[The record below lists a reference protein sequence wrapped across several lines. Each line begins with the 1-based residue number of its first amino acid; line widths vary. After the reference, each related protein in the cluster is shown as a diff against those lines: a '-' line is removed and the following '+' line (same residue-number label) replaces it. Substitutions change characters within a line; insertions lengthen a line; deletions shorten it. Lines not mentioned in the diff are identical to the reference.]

1 MWKPPT
7 VKKNTGSPTTGDP
20 LRDMRLSVVVM
31 MLCAS
36 VLCRAQSSDT
46 LVHHHRL
53 KCIGVFA
60 SGGVGV
66 PQYYS
71 DKYFEFLAKE
81 SFSPADGSP
90 VPNILPIED
99 QADITKDVT
108 PSILGRDAPPLGPFL
123 NCGVVFGR
131 GAHLLSI
138 DHAVIVGYS
147 RTRAKFTSSSRYY
160 ESLPGAGHHW
170 GATVSDTIRNQ
181 MDQTCISLGYQLRAT
196 YKHLWLGAGVGL
208 SHNKVRMDQEG
219 TSHVV
224 GGSNDKIGPIVPYSR
239 VQPYRSSD
247 EVVFLGFSLEGSCG
261 LRFQVDRLV
270 LLPAIYV
277 STVIGKEY
285 LFQRAVL
292 EVQYEFK

>member
-1 MWKPPT
+1 MRKPPT
-7 VKKNTGSPTTGDP
+7 VKKNAETTTTGDP
-20 LRDMRLSVVVM
+20 PRNMRHSVVFM
-31 MLCAS
+31 ILCAY
-36 VLCRAQSSDT
+36 VPCHAQSSDT

-81 SFSPADGSP
+81 TFSPADGSP
-90 VPNILPIED
+90 VPNIIPIED
-99 QADITKDVT
+99 HADITEDVT
-108 PSILGRDAPPLGPFL
+108 TSILGRDAPPLGPFL

-131 GAHLLSI
+131 GTHSLFV

-147 RTRAKFTSSSRYY
+147 HTRAKFMSSSRYY
-160 ESLPGAGHHW
+160 ESPSGPAGYW
-170 GATVSDTIRNQ
+170 GATVSDTVRNQ

-224 GGSNDKIGPIVPYSR
+224 GVSHNKFPPIVPYSR

-247 EVVFLGFSLEGSCG
+247 EVVFLGFSLEGGCG
-261 LRFQVDRLV
+261 LRFQFDRLV
-270 LLPAIYV
+270 LLPALYV